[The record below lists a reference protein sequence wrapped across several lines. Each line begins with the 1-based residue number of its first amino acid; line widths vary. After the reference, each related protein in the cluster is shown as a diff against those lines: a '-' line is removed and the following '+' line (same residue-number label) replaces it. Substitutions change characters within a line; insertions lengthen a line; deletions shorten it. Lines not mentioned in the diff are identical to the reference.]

1 MRVRGEGGRSESKG
15 VGVGREGMRGGREEV
30 WDFISESDLDGN
42 FENSY
47 GKNPKRGFQ
56 DADAWLCCLRRLGPK
71 GQPYCPG

>member
-1 MRVRGEGGRSESKG
+1 
-15 VGVGREGMRGGREEV
+15 MRGGREEV